1 MNSTLSELAT
11 LVLGSPVFSR
21 GPACG
26 SALVDA
32 VLSEARID
40 QKHHKLIFELEARS
54 YGLFERCISPTQAC
68 MLLEWLLEGDSDCCS
83 YQNVRVFEF
92 CLEITQYCPIGLK
105 QCLNLRT
112 SFHW

>member
-1 MNSTLSELAT
+1 LHLAVNSTLSELAM

-68 MLLEWLLEGDSDCCS
+68 MLLE
-83 YQNVRVFEF
+83 
-92 CLEITQYCPIGLK
+92 
-105 QCLNLRT
+105 
-112 SFHW
+112 